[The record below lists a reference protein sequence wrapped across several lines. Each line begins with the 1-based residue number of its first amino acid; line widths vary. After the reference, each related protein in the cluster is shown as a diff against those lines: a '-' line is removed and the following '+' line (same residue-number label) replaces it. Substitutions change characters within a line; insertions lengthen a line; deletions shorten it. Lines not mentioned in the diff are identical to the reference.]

1 LRDERRAGS
10 VDEVAPAI
18 VLAASDPAQPYGASL
33 PWPDVDGRPSRAVGA
48 YVVSRDGHVLAF
60 LERGGRSLVVFPGG
74 EGDADWVP
82 TLASLVH
89 NKQLKKIEIQKI
101 NGVPPAE
108 QPELRDL
115 LTSNGFSQGYK
126 GPTLR

>member
-1 LRDERRAGS
+1 M
-10 VDEVAPAI
+10 

-33 PWPDVDGRPSRAVGA
+33 PWPEVEGRPSRAVGA
-48 YVVSRDGHVLAF
+48 YVVLRDGHPLAF
-60 LERGGRSLVVFPGG
+60 LERGGRSLTVFAAG
-74 EGDADWVP
+74 EEDLSWVP

-89 NKQLKKIEIQKI
+89 RKQLKKIEIQKI

-108 QPELRDL
+108 QPALRDA
-115 LTSNGFSQGYK
+115 LTANGFSQGYK

>member
-1 LRDERRAGS
+1 M
-10 VDEVAPAI
+10 
-18 VLAASDPAQPYGASL
+18 
-33 PWPDVDGRPSRAVGA
+33 PWPEVDGRPSRAVGA
-48 YVVSRDGHVLAF
+48 YVVLRDGHPLAY
-60 LERGGRSLVVFPGG
+60 LERGGRSISIF
-74 EGDADWVP
+74 DAAGSDASWVP

-89 NKQLKKIEIQKI
+89 RKQIKKIEIQKI

-115 LTSNGFSQGYK
+115 LTSNGFAQGYK